1 MTIIEKEIAE
11 REELIA
17 AKEEKLKLAEEYLLK
32 ATVLKEE
39 ADAINADVL
48 NAEIAELKSY
58 LPAPVEDAIA
68 SVVEEVTPVV
78 NA

>member
-48 NAEIAELKSY
+48 NAEIAELKGY
-58 LPAPVEDAIA
+58 LPAPVEEAIA